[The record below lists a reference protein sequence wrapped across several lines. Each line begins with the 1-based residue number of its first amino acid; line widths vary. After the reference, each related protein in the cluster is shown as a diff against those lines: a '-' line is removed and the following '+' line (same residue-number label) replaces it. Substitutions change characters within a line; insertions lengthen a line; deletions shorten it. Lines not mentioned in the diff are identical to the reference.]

1 MAVMLSSRNL
11 RSAPSVDPSAV
22 IAPPV
27 IAPAGKKVEIIDKS
41 DPSFLRIKFTDGGVE
56 HDGWVPALAVDPQSD
71 GIGGP
76 LDKLVFA
83 EACVRRGVS
92 WGASAHYLMAIA
104 EMRTHITDGPN
115 ANGVD
120 VGPFALS
127 PFEWK
132 FYTTLSDYD
141 LGMATDDIVNWR
153 AQCSVFAVMI
163 LVAQQ
168 NLATLISA
176 QPTFSQLC
184 LAQMVGSTAAASAIA
199 NPAQK
204 VSDLIA
210 STAAEAFKNEGI
222 EAARILDRFP
232 GLLKDATADVA
243 LQRIDD
249 ALQQA
254 LDATNPFIVKV
265 AGDTPATNTID
276 TPPSSSGPPAAP
288 VGDASYAAAA
298 AALGPG
304 VQVAMIRAFAEVES
318 GGKSGFGP
326 SGLPIIAFEGH
337 IFRKYTKGAF
347 DQTNP
352 LLSYPYRKKAGPEW
366 QSNNKNQDTAWK
378 TLNAALAL
386 NHDAALLACSWG
398 MFQVMGF
405 NYKMCGYPDVDG
417 FVDKMKAGQQ
427 GQLDAFI
434 GFCKSTKGL
443 AQALAAKR
451 FSTCATL
458 YNGADFGDYDK
469 RIEKAFKKYGGT

>member
-1 MAVMLSSRNL
+1 MAVMLSNRNL
-11 RSAPSVDPSAV
+11 RNAPSLDPAAV
-22 IAPPV
+22 ITPAV
-27 IAPAGKKVEIIDKS
+27 IAPAGKKVEIIEKA
-41 DPSFLRIKFTDGGVE
+41 DPSFLHIKFTDGNQE
-56 HDGWVPALAVDPQSD
+56 RDGWVTALVVNQESD
-71 GIGGP
+71 EVGGP

-83 EACVRRGVS
+83 EACVRRAVS
-92 WGASAHYLMAIA
+92 WGTSAHYLMAIA
-104 EMRTHITDGPN
+104 EMRTHVTDGPN

-127 PFEWK
+127 PFEWA
-132 FYTTLSDYD
+132 FYTTLTDYD
-141 LGMATDDIVNWR
+141 LGIAAGDIVNWR
-153 AQCSVFAVMI
+153 SQCSVFAVMTLTI
-163 LVAQQ
+163 QQ
-168 NLATLISA
+168 NLATLISS
-176 QPTFSQLC
+176 QPTFSQLYF
-184 LAQMVGSTAAASAIA
+184 AQMIGAKATASAIA

-204 VSDLIA
+204 ASDLISA
-210 STAAEAFKNEGI
+210 VAPADFKSDGI
-222 EAARILDRFP
+222 EAGRILDRFP
-232 GLLKDATADVA
+232 SLLKDATAAVA
-243 LQRIDD
+243 LQGIDA

-254 LDATNPFIVKV
+254 LDATNPFILKV
-265 AGDTPATNTID
+265 AGGETID
-276 TPPSSSGPPAAP
+276 TAPSSSGPPTAP
-288 VGDASYAAAA
+288 LGDASYAAAA

-326 SGLPIIAFEGH
+326 AGLPIIAFEGH

-347 DQTNP
+347 DKSNP

-366 QSNNKNQDTAWK
+366 QTNNKNQETAWK

-405 NYKMCGYPDVDG
+405 NYKMCGYSGVDA
-417 FVDKMKAGQQ
+417 FVDNMKAGQQ

-434 GFCKSTKGL
+434 GFCKATRGL
-443 AQALAAKR
+443 TQALAAKN
-451 FSTCATL
+451 FATCATL